1 MLLPLLVARL
11 LLPERRLLLYEVL
24 RLLRRPL
31 GSLESSLVLLPM
43 SMLWLLEPNFS
54 DMPKVVNE
62 VCGRYQRSDVK
73 QSSYVACL
81 ERLVV
86 GGARL
91 ARLPLSARM
100 GEEVMSEN
108 NISEAVLDGILFC
121 PWISRPGQGVQA
133 GATCSCILRE
143 GTVQIDNGAACL

>member
-54 DMPKVVNE
+54 DMPQVVNG
-62 VCGRYQRSDVK
+62 VCGRY
-73 QSSYVACL
+73 
-81 ERLVV
+81 
-86 GGARL
+86 
-91 ARLPLSARM
+91 
-100 GEEVMSEN
+100 
-108 NISEAVLDGILFC
+108 
-121 PWISRPGQGVQA
+121 
-133 GATCSCILRE
+133 
-143 GTVQIDNGAACL
+143 